1 MKDIQELID
10 VEYSSEP
17 GVRRIPTVLQKLVSE
32 ACNIISAVTTVE
44 QKMMMMIHSKL
55 SMVPDSALAC
65 VSIFQ
70 SSKSKELATSPR
82 KLEWEETS
90 RNRTV

>member
-17 GVRRIPTVLQKLVSE
+17 GVRRMSTVLQKLVSE

-44 QKMMMMIHSKL
+44 QKMMKHSKL